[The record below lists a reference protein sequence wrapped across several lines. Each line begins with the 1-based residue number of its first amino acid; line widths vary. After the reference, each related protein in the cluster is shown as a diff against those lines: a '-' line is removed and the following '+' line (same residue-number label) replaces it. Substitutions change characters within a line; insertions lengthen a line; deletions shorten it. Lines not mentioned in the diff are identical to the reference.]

1 MRTKQQLVMDRP
13 SALTDRPS
21 ALTARS
27 IGSPNTTVKT
37 ILLHVQ
43 DDKALDMRLENALSI
58 ARACSA
64 HVECLHVT
72 PIEAYVAFD
81 SFGGVFVMN
90 DLMKAL
96 DEQETNLRL
105 KIEAKLGK
113 EDVSWNYVP
122 ITGNVA
128 SQLISHAALSDLVVT
143 TREPHRRDFVGPTI
157 GFLGDL
163 LSRSRT
169 PLLIPSDGGSPC
181 DPTGGALIAWDGG
194 YEAANAVRSS
204 LGLIKLASSVHILQI
219 TGQEKQETFPSTRLL
234 EYLSHHDIHAELSV
248 IEAGVD
254 AGDQEVISA
263 TIIARAQA
271 LHAAYL
277 VMGGYNHSRIGEYI
291 FGGVTRTMLAGSA
304 LPIVIAR

>member
-163 LSRSRT
+163 LQS
-169 PLLIPSDGGSPC
+169 L
-181 DPTGGALIAWDGG
+181 
-194 YEAANAVRSS
+194 ANAATHPVRRRFALRSDRRRANRVGWRLRGCQRSPFIVGPDQARVVRSH
-204 LGLIKLASSVHILQI
+204 SSDH
-219 TGQEKQETFPSTRLL
+219 GPR
-234 EYLSHHDIHAELSV
+234 
-248 IEAGVD
+248 EAGDVPK
-254 AGDQEVISA
+254 
-263 TIIARAQA
+263 
-271 LHAAYL
+271 HAA
-277 VMGGYNHSRIGEYI
+277 
-291 FGGVTRTMLAGSA
+291 A
-304 LPIVIAR
+304 